1 MQVKDLVF
9 KTCISGTEE
18 GGDRLYSA
26 YTELGRITILN
37 RLTGWGDGDVR
48 DTETG
53 YKDTHNEFWLA
64 SGGFDI
70 RDFPELTVEEAV
82 VFIKKSATVCVGK
95 EVEGV

>member
-9 KTCISGTEE
+9 KTRISGTEE
-18 GGDRLYSA
+18 DGDRLYSA
-26 YTELGRITILN
+26 YTELGRITILS
-37 RLTGWGDGDVR
+37 RLTGWGDGDIR

-53 YKDTHNEFWLA
+53 YKDTHSEFWLA

-82 VFIKKSATVCVGK
+82 IFIKKSATVCVGK
-95 EVEGV
+95 EGV